1 MGVDYSAASG
11 YGFEIPYDDAEAIA
25 ERLGF
30 EEKEWGFDHDD
41 FADWLVEDYPDLA
54 YNMCGNYMSG
64 DDMYIIIDAARV
76 GHRIIMHYM
85 DGSFRKFSQE
95 RVADEQDRQLREVF
109 ARVFEREPAQEEV
122 GWYMST
128 TVS

>member
-1 MGVDYSAASG
+1 MGVEYRAASG
-11 YGFEIPYDDAEAIA
+11 YGFEIPYDGVEAIA

-30 EEKEWGFDHDD
+30 EEKVWGFDHDD
-41 FADWLVEDYPDLA
+41 FADWLVEGYPDLT
-54 YNMCGNYMSG
+54 YHMCGDYMAG
-64 DDMYIIIDAARV
+64 YDMYIIIEAARA
-76 GHRIIMHYM
+76 GHRLDFYSM

-95 RVADEQDRQLREVF
+95 RVADEQDNQLREVF

-122 GWYMST
+122 GWFMST